1 MSDTKVI
8 TITVSGPVQS
18 GKSAC
23 VKQIEKLL
31 TAYGYGCVVADRA
44 YRNNQPDCL
53 DTCATHERPEMDKT
67 VFVLE
72 EVCVHEKTGGESDE

>member
-1 MSDTKVI
+1 MHETNVI

-31 TAYGYGCVVADRA
+31 TAYGYACAVAERG
-44 YRNNQPDCL
+44 YRNNPPACL
-53 DTCATHERPEMDKT
+53 DTAELHERPKFDRT

-72 EVCVHEKTGGESDE
+72 ERVDKQ